1 MTTFSEVILP
11 RVTQVVGI
19 SKIQTRPASI
29 SLSLSL
35 SLGLRAEDTGAG
47 KVRGQGLGL

>member
-35 SLGLRAEDTGAG
+35 GLREEDTGAG

>member
-1 MTTFSEVILP
+1 MTIFSEVILP
-11 RVTQVVGI
+11 RVTQVVGR

-29 SLSLSL
+29 SLSLR
-35 SLGLRAEDTGAG
+35 LRAEDTGAG